1 MVNPRR
7 VLSVILLTDT
17 LINIPLIVLALV
29 FINAIP
35 VPAPNWVKALV
46 IFGFI
51 VFACDLLPKVL
62 ALANPFQF
70 SKSAIQIMS
79 ILMPIAEPF
88 SRSLREL
95 AERIADLVAKG
106 VRFPRI
112 ISTRKN

>member
-35 VPAPNWVKALV
+35 MPAPNWVKTLA

-51 VFACDLLPKVL
+51 VFVCDLLPKVL

-70 SKSAIQIMS
+70 LERRDPDSGRAD
-79 ILMPIAEPF
+79 ADRGAAF
-88 SRSLREL
+88 AFL
-95 AERIADLVAKG
+95 AG
-106 VRFPRI
+106 VR
-112 ISTRKN
+112 